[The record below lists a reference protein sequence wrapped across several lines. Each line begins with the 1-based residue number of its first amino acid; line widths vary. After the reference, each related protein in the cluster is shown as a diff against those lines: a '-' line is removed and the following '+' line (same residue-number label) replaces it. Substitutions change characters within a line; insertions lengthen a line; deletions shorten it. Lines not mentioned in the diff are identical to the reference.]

1 MTDINRNE
9 EPKRRRSNFDVLP
22 SFGSTAPTAQ
32 SLPIAPLLAFPP
44 PPVFVDPTHT
54 FPPPPV
60 FVDTAHIFTPPPL
73 FVDTKKAL
81 ATVLE
86 NLNKNSSI
94 SPFIPVTDAVYKLRL
109 EKAIIKNFD
118 YIRRFL
124 SNGLASIE

>member
-1 MTDINRNE
+1 MTE
-9 EPKRRRSNFDVLP
+9 EPKRRRSNFDVP
-22 SFGSTAPTAQ
+22 PTFGSSAPT
-32 SLPIAPLLAFPP
+32 LPVAPLFAFPP

-54 FPPPPV
+54 LPPPPV
-60 FVDTAHIFTPPPL
+60 FVEAAHVFTPPPL

-86 NLNKNSSI
+86 NLNRSSSI
-94 SPFIPVTDAVYKLRL
+94 APFIPVTDAVYKLRL

-124 SNGLASIE
+124 MA